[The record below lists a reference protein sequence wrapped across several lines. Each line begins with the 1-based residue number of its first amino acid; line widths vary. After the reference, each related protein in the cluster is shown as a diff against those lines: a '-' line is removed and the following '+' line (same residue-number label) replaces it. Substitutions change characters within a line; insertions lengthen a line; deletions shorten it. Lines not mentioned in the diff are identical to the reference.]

1 MVETDQDRD
10 VGRSPTPPRDRK
22 WGRIILPA
30 LIVVLGL
37 SAFGLSRFYSWAT
50 GASGLRAPVVI
61 QVPEGASGSDVATIL
76 EQAHVIRSALGFRI
90 LARVKHSQPFRAG
103 RFDLT
108 TNMTASEALAALELE
123 PKLADVRVT
132 IPEGLDASRE
142 GAILATKLGFTA
154 EAFASAVAAGGS
166 SVPGYLPAGSPSIE
180 GFLFPDTYRFFP
192 DATPKDV
199 IDEQVKQFQLEAA
212 DLGVTVGAKALGV
225 TPLDVVIVA
234 SIIEREAKFAKDRP
248 RVAEVIYN
256 RLKAGMRL
264 QLDSTVAYAAGKVG
278 QALEHSDYK
287 STNPYNTYTHEGLPP
302 GPISNPGRAALLAA
316 MHPTHAGYLY
326 FVLIDAQGHTAFTA
340 SYDEFLRLK
349 AQAP

>member
-1 MVETDQDRD
+1 MVETET
-10 VGRSPTPPRDRK
+10 GRGAGGSPAPPKDRK

-30 LIVVLGL
+30 LIVVLAL

-50 GASGLRAPVVI
+50 GASGPQTPVVI
-61 QVPEGASGSDVATIL
+61 EVPDGASGSDVATIL
-76 EQAHVIRSALGFRI
+76 EKAHVIRSALGFRI

-108 TNMTASEALAALELE
+108 TNMTASEALVALEQT

-132 IPEGLDASRE
+132 IPEGFDVSRE
-142 GAILATKLGFTA
+142 ATILATKLGFTA
-154 EAFASAVAAGGS
+154 QEFENAATAGAF
-166 SVPGYLPAGSPSIE
+166 SVPGYLPAGSPTIE
-180 GFLFPDTYRFFP
+180 GFLFPNTYRFFP

-199 IDEQVKQFQLEAA
+199 IDEQVAQFQTEAN
-212 DLGVTVGAKALGV
+212 DVEVTAGAQALGV

-256 RLKAGMRL
+256 RLKQGMKL
-264 QLDSTVAYAAGKVG
+264 QLDSTVAFAADKVG
-278 QALEHSDYK
+278 QTLQHSDYT
-287 STNPYNTYTHEGLPP
+287 STNPYNTYTHKGLPP

-316 MHPTHAGYLY
+316 LHPTHAGYLY
-326 FVLIDAQGHTAFTA
+326 FVLIDTAGHTAFTA